1 MLCEKT
7 DVHLNIF
14 LNYDDIH
21 LVYFEHV
28 YRFIAFINYNKW
40 AHMTLKL
47 GIMLKLENISN
58 NPWEDIQLS
67 LIQGCHIVTKS
78 QEIRKS
84 QEKIRKKT
92 RVRKRQVKIW
102 FFKKVRK
109 SQKILQNF

>member
-7 DVHLNIF
+7 EVHLNIF

-28 YRFIAFINYNKW
+28 YRFKAFVNYNKW

-67 LIQGCHIVTKS
+67 LIQGCHMVRKS

-84 QEKIRKKT
+84 QDKLK
-92 RVRKRQVKIW
+92 
-102 FFKKVRK
+102 K
-109 SQKILQNF
+109 SQKSGKDR